1 VFRFRITVSRRGRRL
16 SPEWVCRRRFA
27 AAQART
33 IAPKSSGSG
42 PGREPQ
48 VTHYEHVRN
57 LANHRGQIA
66 KYRRVLNHH
75 FVASTVG
82 ATAAINCSTN
92 LPHAGRIG
100 LPKNCSLKARKKDE
114 DINTYAANCESTR
127 GSMRP
132 SPCSAAM

>member
-1 VFRFRITVSRRGRRL
+1 MFRFRITVSRRGRRL

-57 LANHRGQIA
+57 LGEPQGDRLRNTDAFLTIISLR
-66 KYRRVLNHH
+66 LL
-75 FVASTVG
+75 S
-82 ATAAINCSTN
+82 
-92 LPHAGRIG
+92 G
-100 LPKNCSLKARKKDE
+100 LPQRLIARP
-114 DINTYAANCESTR
+114 TCPMLAA
-127 GSMRP
+127 
-132 SPCSAAM
+132 SASRRIAH